1 MKELVCDSCGEQRFN
16 LTSAQSRLLTSMTFN
31 LCNGCKDSG
40 KEPRWLVV
48 LAARNGQDVTHW
60 LSNQLYEGEMIL
72 QEDLN

>member
-1 MKELVCDSCGEQRFN
+1 MRELVCDSCGRQRFN

-31 LCNGCKDSG
+31 LCNDCKDRG

-48 LAARNGQDVTHW
+48 LAARNGQDVNHW
-60 LSNQLYEGEMIL
+60 LANQLYEGAVIL